1 VEGHAAVHAQA
12 HRTELKRREDVRNL
26 AIIAHVDHGKTTLVD
41 AMLWQSGIFRDNES
55 VVERVMDSIDLER
68 EKGITIMAKNTA
80 IVYRTTHINIVDTP
94 GHADFGGEVERTL
107 KMVDG
112 VLLLVDASEGP
123 LPQTRFVLRK
133 ALEARLIPIVV
144 INKIDRGDARPS
156 EVLDEIYDLFIDLDA
171 TEEQLEFPVYYCN
184 ARKGTCRTSPDGT
197 DTPLTPLFE
206 EILRTVPAPT
216 YEPDS
221 PLQFLITT
229 LGYDDYVGRLAVG
242 RIFNGRL
249 SKGQEV
255 ALCRLDGQVVP
266 SKVTGL
272 YGYEGLRRIEIAE
285 AGPGDI
291 VAVTGIEGVNIGE
304 TLSAVEDPKPLPPI
318 HVDEPTIAMLFY
330 VNNSP
335 MAGREGGYAT
345 ASKLRERLDKE
356 MLHNVAIRVEET
368 ESPDVFTVSG
378 RGELQMAILIEMM
391 RREGHEMAVGKPQV
405 LTRSID
411 GVVHEPM
418 EQLVIDA
425 PEEFIGTLTQKL
437 GPRKGHM
444 IRMVNHGS
452 GRVRLEFRVPSRGL
466 LGFRTEFMTETRGS
480 GLMHHLFDGY
490 EPWQGN
496 IASRF
501 TGALVADRP
510 GRATAYAIE
519 HLQPRGTFFIAPG
532 EEVYEGMIVG
542 EHSRPNDLEVNI
554 TKEKKLTNMRSSTAD
569 ETAHLAPPRPLSL
582 EQALEFIR
590 DDELVE
596 ATPHAFRLRKQFLR
610 AGQRKGKA

>member
-1 VEGHAAVHAQA
+1 
-12 HRTELKRREDVRNL
+12 
-26 AIIAHVDHGKTTLVD
+26 
-41 AMLWQSGIFRDNES
+41 
-55 VVERVMDSIDLER
+55 
-68 EKGITIMAKNTA
+68 
-80 IVYRTTHINIVDTP
+80 
-94 GHADFGGEVERTL
+94 
-107 KMVDG
+107 
-112 VLLLVDASEGP
+112 
-123 LPQTRFVLRK
+123 
-133 ALEARLIPIVV
+133 
-144 INKIDRGDARPS
+144 
-156 EVLDEIYDLFIDLDA
+156 
-171 TEEQLEFPVYYCN
+171 
-184 ARKGTCRTSPDGT
+184 
-197 DTPLTPLFE
+197 
-206 EILRTVPAPT
+206 
-216 YEPDS
+216 
-221 PLQFLITT
+221 
-229 LGYDDYVGRLAVG
+229 VGRLAVG

-255 ALCRLDGQVVP
+255 ALCRLDGQVVF

-272 YGYEGLRRIEIAE
+272 YGYEGLRRSEIAE

-304 TLSAVEDPKPLPPI
+304 TLSAVEDPRPLPPI

-345 ASKLRERLDKE
+345 ASKLRERLNKE
-356 MLHNVAIRVEET
+356 MLYNVAIRVEET

-405 LTRSID
+405 LTRSIN

-418 EQLVIDA
+418 EQLVIDS

-519 HLQPRGTFFIAPG
+519 HLQPRGTFFIALG

-596 ATPHAFRLRKQFLR
+596 ATPHAFRLRKKFLR